1 MAGRGLYLTLPLHQP
16 PMECSDFTDQGQ
28 SLTYHIVMLYFIKT
42 HGSESRGQEEAD
54 LRDKPVSYL
63 QVAPL

>member
-1 MAGRGLYLTLPLHQP
+1 MCVAKPTK
-16 PMECSDFTDQGQ
+16 TDW
-28 SLTYHIVMLYFIKT
+28 LIKT

-54 LRDKPVSYL
+54 LRDEPVSYL